1 MKSLASN
8 RRNDLVISAD
18 GRLSVVTGT
27 AAVEVVARSH
37 MQTRRGE
44 MIHAAQD
51 GIPFDLVAFGASPNL
66 AQFEAYARR
75 RLSAI
80 TGVREVVSFDA
91 RLDGDVL
98 TYTATLRTDYGETTI
113 NG

>member
-8 RRNDLVISAD
+8 QRNDLVIGAD
-18 GRLSVVTGT
+18 GRLSIVTGA

-44 MIHAAQD
+44 MIHAMQQ

-66 AQFEAYARR
+66 AQFEAYARI
-75 RLSAI
+75 RLGSI